1 MLKRLTDLVISI
13 VLLVLFSP
21 LMIGLAILVA
31 ISSPGGALFRQ
42 QRVGRD
48 GRPFQLLKFRSMRVL
63 SGTEAGSFDAGDARR
78 VTGVGRF
85 LRKTKLDELPQ
96 LINVLR
102 GDMSLVGPRPEVEK
116 WTRVYPE
123 RWRTVLR
130 VRPGIT
136 DEASIR
142 YRNEEEILAASDD
155 PEELYRNRILPRKL
169 DLAEHYAT
177 AHSLPGDLRIMLA
190 TVAAVVLPQRS
201 TGTRDEDR
209 G

>member
-1 MLKRLTDLVISI
+1 MLKRLTDLVISF
-13 VLLVLFSP
+13 VLLVVFSP

-31 ISSPGGALFRQ
+31 ITSPGGALFRQ

-48 GRPFQLLKFRSMRVL
+48 GRPFQLLKFRSMRVRD
-63 SGTEAGSFDAGDARR
+63 GTEAGSFDAGDARR

-123 RWRTVLR
+123 RWQTVLR

-155 PEELYRNRILPRKL
+155 PEEMYRNRILPRKL
-169 DLAEHYAT
+169 DLAEQYAT

-190 TVAAVVLPQRS
+190 TMAAVLLPQRS